1 MIVLQIGS
9 QARFAAGKNQRS
21 VGSRSSAVTME
32 FMAPE
37 EEEKLIEEFNK
48 RFPYKVELH
57 VHLDGSVR
65 PETVIDIAKERGM
78 LEDLPHKT
86 VAELNRDVI
95 LVEPSSL
102 ERLLTSF
109 SYFMPIISGYKR
121 AVERITYELCEDCAK
136 HRIKYM
142 EVRYSPHLLC
152 NTLTD
157 PEFAQTPGT
166 FTPRD
171 VVETVNNTLQ
181 KGMKDFGVKINTI
194 LCCMTNRPD
203 WSQEVL
209 NLCKWYKGRG
219 VVGIDLAGQ
228 EFEPG
233 THYDDCKHKKAFREA
248 AQWGIRRTV
257 HAGEIGTS
265 QAVTEAL
272 DHMLAERI
280 GHGYHAMEDPQL
292 YQRIIREQIHLETC
306 PISSIMTKACD
317 KDPMKHPLKQFVKDG
332 VNYSINTDDPVV
344 LGNTLTDDYKFA
356 QDMGLTDEDI
366 IQGIFNAIRSS
377 FASDEDKQRIEEEL
391 VKVYGPH

>member
-1 MIVLQIGS
+1 
-9 QARFAAGKNQRS
+9 
-21 VGSRSSAVTME
+21 ME
-32 FMAPE
+32 FMEPE
-37 EEEKLIEEFNK
+37 EEAKLIAEFNK

-78 LEDLPHKT
+78 LDSLPHKT
-86 VAELNRDVI
+86 VDELNRDVI

-109 SYFMPIISGYKR
+109 GYFMPIISGYKR
-121 AVERITYELCEDCAK
+121 AVERIAYELCEDCAK
-136 HRIKYM
+136 HNVKYM
-142 EVRYSPHLLC
+142 EVRYSPHLFS
-152 NTLTD
+152 NSLTD

-166 FTPRD
+166 FTPHD
-171 VVETVNNTLQ
+171 VVETVNEALAR
-181 KGMKDFGVKINTI
+181 GMKDFDVKVNTI

-203 WSQEVL
+203 WSKQVL
-209 NLCKWYKGRG
+209 NLCKWYKCKG

-233 THYDDCKHKKAFREA
+233 THYDDCEHKQAFREA

-257 HAGEIGTS
+257 HAGEIGTAS
-265 QAVTEAL
+265 AVQEAL
-272 DHMLAERI
+272 DHMCAERI
-280 GHGYHAMEDPQL
+280 GHGYHALDDPEL
-292 YQRIIREQIHLETC
+292 YQRIIKEQVHLETC

-317 KDPMKHPLKQFVKDG
+317 KDEQKHPLKQFVKDG

-356 QDMGLTDEDI
+356 QDMGLSDEDI
-366 IQGIFNAIRSS
+366 IRGIFNAVRSS
-377 FASDEDKQRIEEEL
+377 FASEKDKQKMEEDL
-391 VKVYGPH
+391 IKVYGQY